1 MLKSQVLKY
10 KHIYQNTPTYAVPT
24 PPPPPPSA
32 FAAVVFQ
39 WLLQTKYELYKTFAN
54 IDIYSDTLWIDETT
68 PVPDNI
74 LS

>member
-10 KHIYQNTPTYAVPT
+10 KHIYQNTPIYAIPT
-24 PPPPPPSA
+24 PPPPRST

-39 WLLQTKYELYKTFAN
+39 WLLQTKYKLYKTFVN